1 MYCTKCGNK
10 VSKNDKFCENCGN
23 NLNPQP
29 ISNQEPTTPSNDN
42 NKVLFG
48 ALGFI
53 SPAAGL
59 VLYITNKDTNPEAA
73 KMAGIFALLR
83 IPINII
89 VWIFYIIFW
98 FIELL

>member
-10 VSKNDKFCENCGN
+10 VSKSDKFCENCGN
-23 NLNPQP
+23 NLNPQSVIKQETSNP
-29 ISNQEPTTPSNDN
+29 INAN

-53 SPAAGL
+53 SPVAGL
-59 VLYITNKDTNPEAA
+59 VLYIANKDTEPEAA
-73 KMAGIFALLR
+73 KMAGLFALIR

-89 VWIFYIIFW
+89 IYFFYFVFW
-98 FIELL
+98 LIELL